1 MVANYPSWLP
11 PKLVEWLTAWRQS
24 RKLIL
29 FIVFVALFLDNML
42 LTTVG
47 QYLTFTV
54 LPQLFEVTMSVL
66 QYKIEELPFL
76 THIIPA
82 LAKNYETSNIKSRY
96 K

>member
-11 PKLVEWLTAWRQS
+11 PKLVEYLAAWRQS

-47 QYLTFTV
+47 KCLVFFT
-54 LPQLFEVTMSVL
+54 QLENERCTL
-66 QYKIEELPFL
+66 Y
-76 THIIPA
+76 
-82 LAKNYETSNIKSRY
+82 
-96 K
+96 

>member
-11 PKLVEWLTAWRQS
+11 AKFVENLKAWRQS

-47 QYLTFTV
+47 QYSERMLLT
-54 LPQLFEVTMSVL
+54 
-66 QYKIEELPFL
+66 
-76 THIIPA
+76 THKD
-82 LAKNYETSNIKSRY
+82 LN
-96 K
+96 